1 VSPLPSQPA
10 ARPLA
15 RIALRRVAVPAS
27 PRPPPAWKAF
37 DELAAL
43 VGLPAVADPAPR

>member
-1 VSPLPSQPA
+1 VSPLPSPPA

-27 PRPPPAWKAF
+27 PPAPPAWTTF

-43 VGLPAVADPAPR
+43 VGMPPASASTLR